1 MNMTNGQKAAILLT
15 LTVTV
20 GTFVTTITIA
30 NVSLP
35 QLQGAFAATQDQ
47 ITWIVTATLVAQ
59 AIATPLSGWLD
70 NRFGRRRILLICA
83 TSFTITSILCGL
95 ASTLEELVIWRFF
108 QGLSGAPLVPLSQA
122 ILVTIYPKEQ
132 HGRVLVFWMF
142 GPIIGSILAPLIGG
156 FISED
161 YSWRWVFMLS
171 VPPAMLCVASLFIF
185 MKTPQTQQQGKKL
198 DWLGFISLSICVT
211 ALQLVLDRGQLLDW
225 FDSPIIILGVLLA
238 TVTFYLFVSHVCTS
252 DNPFLNPRLLRDRN
266 YAVGI
271 LLGFTF
277 GMLYFTTF
285 VLQPTMLQSLRGYP
299 DSLIGLIQATRGIGL
314 LAGAIF
320 LLLFLKNLD
329 PRFNIF
335 LGFLIE
341 VITGIGMSQFDI
353 NMTIS
358 TVTWFTILQGFGLG
372 MIWSPLM
379 VLALATL
386 DIRYV
391 SEGASVFHLMR
402 NIGSSV
408 HIAATATFVVRSSK
422 ENYSVLVE
430 SLNPFNEVY
439 AFQGTVGNWSISGAT
454 NLAVVSEE
462 IGRQAAMIG
471 YVNAYYL
478 YAVAALVV
486 MPLAYFAKKPKLN

>member
-108 QGLSGAPLVPLSQA
+108 QGLCGAPLVPLCQA
-122 ILVTIYPKEQ
+122 IFVTIYPKEQ

-171 VPPAMLCVASLFIF
+171 VPPAILCVASLFIF

-198 DWLGFISLSICVT
+198 DWL
-211 ALQLVLDRGQLLDW
+211 
-225 FDSPIIILGVLLA
+225 
-238 TVTFYLFVSHVCTS
+238 
-252 DNPFLNPRLLRDRN
+252 
-266 YAVGI
+266 
-271 LLGFTF
+271 
-277 GMLYFTTF
+277 
-285 VLQPTMLQSLRGYP
+285 
-299 DSLIGLIQATRGIGL
+299 
-314 LAGAIF
+314 
-320 LLLFLKNLD
+320 
-329 PRFNIF
+329 
-335 LGFLIE
+335 
-341 VITGIGMSQFDI
+341 
-353 NMTIS
+353 
-358 TVTWFTILQGFGLG
+358 
-372 MIWSPLM
+372 
-379 VLALATL
+379 
-386 DIRYV
+386 
-391 SEGASVFHLMR
+391 
-402 NIGSSV
+402 
-408 HIAATATFVVRSSK
+408 
-422 ENYSVLVE
+422 
-430 SLNPFNEVY
+430 
-439 AFQGTVGNWSISGAT
+439 
-454 NLAVVSEE
+454 
-462 IGRQAAMIG
+462 
-471 YVNAYYL
+471 
-478 YAVAALVV
+478 
-486 MPLAYFAKKPKLN
+486 

>member
-1 MNMTNGQKAAILLT
+1 MNMTSVQKLAILIT

-47 ITWIVTATLVAQ
+47 ITWIITATLVAQ

-70 NRFGRRRILLICA
+70 NRFGRRKVLLICA
-83 TSFTITSILCGL
+83 TSFTSFSILCGL
-95 ASTLEELVIWRFF
+95 ASTLEELVIWRFL

-122 ILVTIYPKEQ
+122 ILVTIYPRPQ

-171 VPPAMLCVASLFIF
+171 VPPAILCVISLFIF
-185 MKTPQTQQQGKKL
+185 MKIPNINQQEKQL

-211 ALQLVLDRGQLLDW
+211 TLQLVLDRGQLLDW
-225 FDSPIIILGVLLA
+225 FGSPIIILGTVLTGA
-238 TVTFYLFVSHVCTS
+238 TLYIFVSHVCTS
-252 DNPFLNPRLLRDRN
+252 NNPFLNPKLLRDRN
-266 YAVGI
+266 YAVGT
-271 LLGFTF
+271 LLGFAF

-320 LLLFLKNLD
+320 LLLFLKNFD

-341 VITGIGMSQFDI
+341 VITGFGMSQFDI
-353 NMTIS
+353 NMTVG

-372 MIWSPLM
+372 IIWSPLM

-386 DIRYV
+386 DNRYV

-422 ENYSVLVE
+422 ENYSVLIE
-430 SLNPFNEVY
+430 SLNPFNESY
-439 AFQGTVGNWSISGAT
+439 TFKEISGNWSISGT
-454 NLAVVSEE
+454 ENLTTISIE
-462 IGRQAAMIG
+462 ISRQATMLG
-471 YVNAYYL
+471 YINAYYL
-478 YAVAALVV
+478 YALAALAV
-486 MPLAYFAKKPKLN
+486 MPMAYFAKRPRVE